1 MTASIKVGAVF
12 RSGASMFAFI
22 LVASAATFGFMPP
35 APQQLTILGL
45 DYAFSVPARVRPGE
59 TVVRFENRGK
69 KDHELNIA
77 LLKVGASPN
86 EFMDSVRAGKPTAMF
101 RDGPVG
107 VLFAAPGDTSNA
119 RLVVDFMA
127 GRTYVAICIFRDSA
141 NAPRHHQ
148 LGMSSVIV
156 PAGGAVSA
164 TSVPVDTIIGN
175 DYAFTRYPK
184 TLAPGR
190 HRFAFV
196 NSGKIRHEVAFGLL
210 KPGVSMKQ
218 LTDALLGGTDP
229 GGLVETSFGLL
240 HTLGTSRPR
249 GMLEL
254 DLLPGRE
261 YVLICQFSDGPA
273 QKPHFML
280 GMIGSITVRQR

>member
-1 MTASIKVGAVF
+1 
-12 RSGASMFAFI
+12 MFAFI
-22 LVASAATFGFMPP
+22 LVASAAMLGFTSP
-35 APQQLTILGL
+35 APQRLTIVGL
-45 DYAFSVPARVRPGE
+45 DYAFTVPTDVRPGE

-77 LLKVGASPN
+77 LLKVGASPK
-86 EFMDSVRAGKPTAMF
+86 EFMDSLRAGKQTAMF

-107 VLFAAPGDTSNA
+107 VLFAEPRDTSNA

-156 PAGGAVSA
+156 PVGAAIPSV
-164 TSVPVDTIIGN
+164 SVPVDTIVGN
-175 DYAFTRYPK
+175 DYAFTRYSR

-190 HRFAFV
+190 HRLAFI
-196 NSGKIRHEVAFGLL
+196 NAGEIRHEVVLGLL
-210 KPGVSMKQ
+210 KSGVSMKQ
-218 LTDALLGGTDP
+218 FTDALLGGADALR
-229 GGLVETSFGLL
+229 LVEGSFGLL
-240 HTLGTSRPR
+240 HTPGKSRPF

-261 YVLICQFSDGPA
+261 YVLICQFPDGPA